1 MNHYQIDTDIGD
13 KILML
18 RLKRNQYFNEFY
30 KCKISN
36 EVIYPGE
43 WYYEDDEDG
52 LIVKATVYK
61 RILDDYNNKNFDYSK
76 LNQLQSQ
83 EEYRQQL
90 VKQMRAENYASLLD
104 RKVYKP

>member
-1 MNHYQIDTDIGD
+1 
-13 KILML
+13 ML
-18 RLKRNQYFNEFY
+18 HLKRNQYFNELY
-30 KCKISN
+30 KCGISN
-36 EVIYPGE
+36 EIIYPGE

-61 RILDDYNNKNFDYSK
+61 RICDEYKRKNFDYSK
-76 LNQLQSQ
+76 LEQLQSQ

-90 VKQMRAENYASLLD
+90 IRQMQKENYASLLD

>member
-1 MNHYQIDTDIGD
+1 
-13 KILML
+13 ML
-18 RLKRNQYFNEFY
+18 YLKRNQYFNELY
-30 KCKISN
+30 KCGISN
-36 EVIYPGE
+36 EIIYPGE

-61 RILDDYNNKNFDYSK
+61 RIRDEYNRKNFDYSK
-76 LNQLQSQ
+76 LEQLRSQ

-90 VKQMRAENYASLLD
+90 IRQMQKENYASLLD

>member
-1 MNHYQIDTDIGD
+1 
-13 KILML
+13 ML
-18 RLKRNQYFNEFY
+18 YLKRNQYFNELY
-30 KCKISN
+30 KCGISN
-36 EVIYPGE
+36 EIIYPGE

-61 RILDDYNNKNFDYSK
+61 RICDEYKCKNFDYSK
-76 LNQLQSQ
+76 LEQLRSQ

-90 VKQMRAENYASLLD
+90 IRQMQKENYASLLD